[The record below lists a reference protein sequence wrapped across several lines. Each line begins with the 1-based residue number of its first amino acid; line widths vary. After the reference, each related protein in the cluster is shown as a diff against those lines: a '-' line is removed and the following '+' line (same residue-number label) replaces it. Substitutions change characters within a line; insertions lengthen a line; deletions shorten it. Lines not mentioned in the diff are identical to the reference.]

1 MSRELECFKRIKNLL
16 VCTDYEK
23 DTVKSVNEIVP
34 RSCYKIEQALQRLDS
49 IDNATPNEALIDL
62 EKIKIGFGCDMAY
75 YNLNLEYETVKQT
88 LLKARDLEK
97 EIDKLKGQMKYLTE
111 VITDFQKI
119 LSIVKK
125 KDVDIY
131 ILQSCETV
139 DEYNSKIVHI
149 VGETRELTKE
159 EFELLKRYLNNK

>member
-49 IDNATPNEALIDL
+49 IDNANPNEALIDL

-125 KDVDIY
+125 KDVDIC

-149 VGETRELTKE
+149 VGETRELTQE
-159 EFELLKRYLNNK
+159 EFEPVKRYFAS